1 MYMNDRREKG
11 WHNWMVHLGG
21 IEIHALHRDR
31 RQAHSSALQ
40 EKENLIWSNCLMK
53 GQGPP
58 IHGCAAVGEETQYQ
72 SLIPISL
79 MSDSQELCNWCN
91 GRLMQGNQLIP
102 VLSASQSC
110 ASKARSSRSINE
122 NNSLVST
129 FTLALLLAGTMQECI
144 WVWSKWTL
152 YPH

>member
-21 IEIHALHRDR
+21 IEIDALHRDR

-58 IHGCAAVGEETQYQ
+58 IHGCAAVGEETLYQ
-72 SLIPISL
+72 SLIPTSL
-79 MSDSQELCNWCN
+79 MSDSQELCNRCN
-91 GRLMQGNQLIP
+91 GGLMQGNQLIP

-110 ASKARSSRSINE
+110 ASKARSSWSINE
-122 NNSLVST
+122 IT
-129 FTLALLLAGTMQECI
+129 LLLAHSL
-144 WVWSKWTL
+144 WL
-152 YPH
+152 YY